1 MSEPTAS
8 VCPQCGTP
16 RATDGTPA
24 CSCGRLASEAHRDV
38 RAAQAEAAEDFD
50 PVRIRP
56 FVQVGDDGEPQAT
69 PPTGEVPP
77 TAGDD
82 GQAPTDAQPPTEAR
96 IPTDAQAP
104 VDAQAV
110 GEDRAMPDERDAGGA
125 HTGGDA
131 PRSDGR
137 DAGGKRRRRVA
148 LAAGVGA
155 AAAAVLVTAGIIG
168 GLFSYEAP
176 SRDGSGPDD
185 IRAGLPEAAEGQEAS
200 RSATPSPTGSTA
212 SPSGSATTSP
222 AATPTETG
230 ATPAPSTSMTKV
242 PSGSD
247 ATVTAAPA
255 PPVTDG
261 PPPVL
266 GLGDQGAEV
275 TELQLRLRQ
284 IGFYNGDP
292 DGDYDREVQSAV
304 RGYQLTRVL
313 LEDES
318 GVYGEATRAAL
329 ESETSEP

>member
-1 MSEPTAS
+1 MSEPTAP
-8 VCPQCGTP
+8 VCPRCATP
-16 RATDGTPA
+16 RAADGTPA
-24 CSCGRLASEAHRDV
+24 CSCGRLVSEAHRDV
-38 RAAQAEAAEDFD
+38 RAAEAEAAEDFD

-56 FVQVGDDGEPQAT
+56 FVQVGDDGEPHGT
-69 PPTGEVPP
+69 PHV
-77 TAGDD
+77 AG
-82 GQAPTDAQPPTEAR
+82 GPRGAAEGAEAPADERGVADEGDVA
-96 IPTDAQAP
+96 
-104 VDAQAV
+104 
-110 GEDRAMPDERDAGGA
+110 DERDVADEQFGA
-125 HTGGDA
+125 EESGAGDA
-131 PRSDGR
+131 STEAGAQLSDGP
-137 DAGGKRRRRVA
+137 APGARRRRRIA

-155 AAAAVLVTAGIIG
+155 AAAAVLVTGGIIG

-176 SRDGSGPDD
+176 SRDGSGTDD
-185 IRAGLPEAAEGQEAS
+185 IRGGLPEAAGAQEAS

-212 SPSGSATTSP
+212 SPSGTASASP
-222 AATPTETG
+222 EAEATPSPTRTT
-230 ATPAPSTSMTKV
+230 ATPSAHPTRV

-255 PPVTDG
+255 PTAPDG

-266 GLGDQGAEV
+266 GLGDRGAEV

-284 IGFYNGDP
+284 AGLYNGDA
-292 DGDYDREVQSAV
+292 DGDYDREVESAV

>member
-1 MSEPTAS
+1 MTEPTAP
-8 VCPQCGTP
+8 VCPRCATP
-16 RATDGTPA
+16 RAADGTPA

-56 FVQVGDDGEPQAT
+56 FVQVGDDGEPHGT
-69 PPTGEVPP
+69 PHVEGGPRGAAEGAEAPADERGP
-77 TAGDD
+77 ADEGDVAD
-82 GQAPTDAQPPTEAR
+82 ERGLA
-96 IPTDAQAP
+96 
-104 VDAQAV
+104 
-110 GEDRAMPDERDAGGA
+110 DERDGAGEPDA
-125 HTGGDA
+125 GDA
-131 PRSDGR
+131 FTSDDAQLSDGR
-137 DAGGKRRRRVA
+137 APGGRRRRRVA

-155 AAAAVLVTAGIIG
+155 AAVAVLVTGGIIG

-176 SRDGSGPDD
+176 SRDGSGTDD
-185 IRAGLPEAAEGQEAS
+185 IRGGLPEAAGAQEES

-212 SPSGSATTSP
+212 SPSGTASASP
-222 AATPTETG
+222 EATPTPTRT
-230 ATPAPSTSMTKV
+230 TPTASAAPTRV

-255 PPVTDG
+255 PTAPDG

-266 GLGDQGAEV
+266 GLGDRGAEV

-284 IGFYNGDP
+284 AGLYNGDA
-292 DGDYDREVQSAV
+292 DGDYDREVESAV